1 VEGDVVSGVWACR
14 ACIERG
20 GAVPASGPEYVDLGW
35 CGAGGHKAA
44 GLWWFPDGLATLAPP
59 PAVAPVAAEAPAER
73 MPPEVRRERAQ
84 ARERA
89 SAGGRQ
95 LSFLD
100 QL

>member
-1 VEGDVVSGVWACR
+1 MNGVWACR

-20 GAVPASGPEYVDLGW
+20 GAVPASGPEYADLGW
-35 CGAGGHKAA
+35 CGAGGHKVT
-44 GLWWFPDGLATLAPP
+44 GLWWFPDGLATLTPP
-59 PAVAPVAAEAPAER
+59 PTVVSAIQDVPER